1 VKTSDTVE
9 TTSSE
14 PEIILLPKEMQDYW
28 PSLIEPSDVPWPKHE
43 PGSEAEM
50 AGPGVPGAAISADEL
65 VMHMND
71 MKEFMNLVLKI
82 AFNHLHLYKHSQD
95 AKSRFDQLFA
105 KQAGETG
112 DFGENIRNYVDEF
125 VHNTPMGD

>member
-1 VKTSDTVE
+1 
-9 TTSSE
+9 
-14 PEIILLPKEMQDYW
+14 
-28 PSLIEPSDVPWPKHE
+28 
-43 PGSEAEM
+43 M